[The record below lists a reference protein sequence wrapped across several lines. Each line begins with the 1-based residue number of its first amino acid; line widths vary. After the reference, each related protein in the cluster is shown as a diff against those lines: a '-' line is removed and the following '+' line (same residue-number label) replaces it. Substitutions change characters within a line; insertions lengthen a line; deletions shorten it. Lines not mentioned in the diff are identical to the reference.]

1 MNRIIG
7 RTLTAALVAAA
18 ANVALAG
25 SAPAAEDITL
35 TGCLVRAEDDDAYL
49 LTNVA
54 GEPAWQRADGRV
66 TPGPVG
72 TSGTVAT
79 IFYWL
84 TDHDD
89 LKNHVGHRV
98 QIAGDLKGDLTDGRI
113 EIDRKDS
120 WLEITIEANG
130 DDMKARVPASAFS
143 AVPAKG
149 DDEHRNVLV
158 RKVDVGEV
166 KMLAADCM

>member
-1 MNRIIG
+1 MKRTMMG
-7 RTLTAALVAAA
+7 RLLAVLVVAAPT
-18 ANVALAG
+18 VALGWAV
-25 SAPAAEDITL
+25 PANEDITL
-35 TGCLVRAEDDDAYL
+35 TGCLVRAEDANAYL

-54 GEPAWQRADGRV
+54 GEPAWQRADARV
-66 TPGPVG
+66 APGPAG

-79 IFYWL
+79 VFYWL

-98 QIAGDLKGDLTDGRI
+98 QIGGDLKGDLTDGRI

-120 WLEITIEANG
+120 WVEIKIEADG
-130 DDMKARVPASAFS
+130 DDIKARVPVSAFS

-166 KMLAADCM
+166 KMLAADCT